1 MHRRINDQQLPK
13 ERRKNEWDCKTKPV
27 PAPQLDRTKIMVTS
41 TSPWLPTATLRW
53 SVERLCITFG
63 NAVLAS
69 TTGSTGSATHALP
82 CQRPNVSICRHAA
95 DPMASMRRPLEVQM
109 AGSCHTGAPTSGR
122 VAARQSSQ
130 HHGSTAAWATS
141 SSFKGNMDPLRRAF
155 REAILQD
162 VVKNGITDDAG
173 LQQLFDRWV
182 QVNPVQHRP
191 ALALAI
197 EDVQVRLDSPL

>member
-1 MHRRINDQQLPK
+1 
-13 ERRKNEWDCKTKPV
+13 
-27 PAPQLDRTKIMVTS
+27 
-41 TSPWLPTATLRW
+41 
-53 SVERLCITFG
+53 
-63 NAVLAS
+63 
-69 TTGSTGSATHALP
+69 
-82 CQRPNVSICRHAA
+82 
-95 DPMASMRRPLEVQM
+95 M